1 MSSKVNQNDVDQ
13 PLDAGVYCRC
23 GFHSL
28 SRVMSKSPVFQRRLA
43 EPRCVSNAFKL
54 THCRRRP
61 NIRNG
66 HRFRGRI
73 EEASRVEAE
82 LMTSIE
88 KLQDVN
94 SLLIAYDNLR
104 NSDEQHEITPKD
116 REAHRENMRQRE
128 VLVAKISDLQ
138 RELKGL
144 WNQRRHLV

>member
-1 MSSKVNQNDVDQ
+1 M
-13 PLDAGVYCRC
+13 
-23 GFHSL
+23 
-28 SRVMSKSPVFQRRLA
+28 
-43 EPRCVSNAFKL
+43 
-54 THCRRRP
+54 
-61 NIRNG
+61 
-66 HRFRGRI
+66 
-73 EEASRVEAE
+73 EAE

-128 VLVAKISDLQ
+128 VLVGKISDLQ